1 MNKLMNDI
9 SSKLIES
16 NLIGVTLSD
25 GINENFFYLRKNGN
39 LLSLLYNVNEKEFT
53 VVKVSPK
60 SLKSEIEKTINFL
73 NISLDKME
81 YTLTL
86 L

>member
-9 SSKLIES
+9 SSKLIEG
-16 NLIGVTLSD
+16 NLIGVTLTD

-39 LLSLLYNVNEKEFT
+39 LLSLLYNVSEKEFT